1 MASTTDYINLTLY
14 QDESLDETVTFE
26 TSFQIEDK
34 KLISRISKDY
44 SATAFTGDDDAG
56 TLVAYVVNNVGALY
70 TNGAA
75 HVLAISGGGGASGT
89 ATCKIDGG
97 KIISVTITNV
107 GSGYTS
113 QPTVALPAG
122 AGSGDSL
129 ASISLLVGASG
140 YLTLN
145 AIASQAT
152 TGDTFALSLNKTK
165 TGALDDSFSG
175 YWDLSSKDNSS
186 GEVTRQVNGEVYLE
200 KSVTKEGAFA

>member
-26 TSFQIEDK
+26 TSFQIEDS

-56 TLVAYVVNNVGALY
+56 TLVAYVVNNVGSAY
-70 TNGAA
+70 TNGTA
-75 HVLAISGGGGASGT
+75 HVLTISGNGT

-113 QPTVALPAG
+113 QPTVALPVG
-122 AGSGDSL
+122 AGNGDGL

-152 TGDTFALSLNKTK
+152 AGDTLALSLNKSK

-175 YWDLSSKDNSS
+175 YWDLSSKDNST
-186 GEVTRQVNGEVYLE
+186 GKVTRQVNGEVYLE
-200 KSVTKEGAFA
+200 KSITKEGAFA

>member
-26 TSFQIEDK
+26 TSFQIEDS

-56 TLVAYVVNNVGALY
+56 TLVAYVVNNVGSGY
-70 TNGAA
+70 TNGTA
-75 HVLAISGGGGASGT
+75 HVLTISGNGT

-97 KIISVTITNV
+97 KIISVTITNA

-113 QPTVALPAG
+113 QPTVALPSG
-122 AGSGDSL
+122 ATLASPDGL

-152 TGDTFALSLNKTK
+152 AGDTLALSLNKTK

-175 YWDLSSKDNSS
+175 YWDLSSKDNST
-186 GEVTRQVNGEVYLE
+186 GKVTRQVNGEVYLE
-200 KSVTKEGAFA
+200 KSITKEGAFA